1 MGACIAPPNEGGFAR
16 GGAGKADDD
25 DAAIGRA
32 PRLSL
37 DAAVLSDGGLAS
49 VGAGRAA
56 ELALLVLA
64 RPLTLSAGVD
74 DRLAPSP
81 FAAIAGAN
89 KLDESSARSHG
100 SAATDAAPAAVAAPA
115 PPRTKASKST
125 TAPDASTP
133 GGLRFAPPTLALSSS
148 RRISPRW
155 AACSRS
161 TREPSVRIADMKR
174 LLRH

>member
-1 MGACIAPPNEGGFAR
+1 MGLLGPAEGVVGSELLACSGGLENDMGGCIAPPNEDGLAR
-16 GGAGKADDD
+16 GGAGKAAD
-25 DAAIGRA
+25 DARGRA

-37 DAAVLSDGGLAS
+37 DVAVLSDGGLAS

-64 RPLTLSAGVD
+64 RPLTLSAGVEA
-74 DRLAPSP
+74 RLAASP
-81 FAAIAGAN
+81 LVAGAGAN
-89 KLDESSARSHG
+89 GFDESSARSHG

-115 PPRTKASKST
+115 PPRTNASKST

-148 RRISPRW
+148 RRISAR
-155 AACSRS
+155 
-161 TREPSVRIADMKR
+161 
-174 LLRH
+174 